1 MNRLKEL
8 WKQRELTLD
17 DIEAKTGITRG
28 TYSNYENNK
37 TEPKMKI
44 WQKLADF
51 YGESVPYLQGIN
63 EPIINNRLKELRKQQ
78 GLTQM
83 EASYAIGLHDNTLCQ
98 YETGKRNPKPEI
110 WQRLADF
117 YGVSVPYLQGYE
129 QPTPHNRL
137 KELRQ
142 ERRLSQE
149 DLAKSIGLTR
159 QAISYYENGDRNPSK
174 EIWQQLAV
182 YFGQP
187 VSYIKGEIDTQ
198 KIYKI
203 IKAIMLL
210 SQPEIDLTLKAGKM
224 DSDET
229 KKTVLIACFIS
240 LIEEINYDPVR
251 AIDEVNSKLHNS
263 GVLDDDTCD
272 RLRTSMDMIRAV
284 TDMALEQYN
293 KL

>member
-8 WKQRELTLD
+8 RISKKYTLD
-17 DIEAKTGITRG
+17 DIEAKTGIKRG

-37 TEPKMKI
+37 TEPKLET
-44 WQKLADF
+44 WQK
-51 YGESVPYLQGIN
+51 
-63 EPIINNRLKELRKQQ
+63 
-78 GLTQM
+78 
-83 EASYAIGLHDNTLCQ
+83 
-98 YETGKRNPKPEI
+98 
-110 WQRLADF
+110 LADF

-142 ERRLSQE
+142 ERGLSQE
-149 DLAKSIGLTR
+149 DLAKCLGITR
-159 QAISYYENGDRNPSK
+159 QSISYYENGDRNPSK

-182 YFGQP
+182 YFSQP
-187 VSYIKGEIDTQ
+187 VSYLKGEIDTQ

-272 RLRTSMDMIRAV
+272 RLRTSMDMIRTV